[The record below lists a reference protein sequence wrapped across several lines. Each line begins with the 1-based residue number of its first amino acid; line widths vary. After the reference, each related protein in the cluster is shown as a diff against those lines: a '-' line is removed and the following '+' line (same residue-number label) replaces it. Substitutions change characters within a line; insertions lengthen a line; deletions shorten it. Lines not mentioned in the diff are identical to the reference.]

1 VKEYLSPETHG
12 REVRW
17 VGVVGR
23 RLVLREV
30 RPGLTDVEPLVD
42 PHLERERAPQED
54 LSLLAGLVTA
64 KHNPL

>member
-1 VKEYLSPETHG
+1 
-12 REVRW
+12 
-17 VGVVGR
+17 
-23 RLVLREV
+23 
-30 RPGLTDVEPLVD
+30 VD